1 MLQNNATNSKSS
13 VMAILFVAILSL
25 SILSLLI
32 YKSCSNESLPPTISK
47 EQKSIDS
54 ILLIIN
60 DLKSTQTKLDQK
72 LNISLKTLDSLQTKT
87 YNSEQ
92 QIINIKKYY
101 GSKIN
106 DIKLY
111 TPTQLDSF
119 FSKRYKPYMF
129 RL

>member
-1 MLQNNATNSKSS
+1 MLQNGAANSK
-13 VMAILFVAILSL
+13 MLYIATLFAAL
-25 SILSLLI
+25 ILSLLV
-32 YKSCSNESLPPTISK
+32 YKSCSSESPTPSISK

-54 ILLIIN
+54 ILVIM
-60 DLKSTQTKLDQK
+60 DSLKSKQKSLDKQLQISIK
-72 LNISLKTLDSLQTKT
+72 NIDSLSGKID
-87 YNSEQ
+87 NSEK

-119 FSKRYKPYMF
+119 FTKRYKPYMF

>member
-1 MLQNNATNSKSS
+1 MLQNNATNSKIP

-25 SILSLLI
+25 SISLLSV
-32 YKSCSNESLPPTISK
+32 YKLYNNNTQPTISK

-54 ILLIIN
+54 ILIVMDN
-60 DLKSTQTKLDQK
+60 LKSKQK
-72 LNISLKTLDSLQTKT
+72 LLDKQLQISIKNIDSLQTQT

>member
-1 MLQNNATNSKSS
+1 MLQNNATNSKIP

-25 SILSLLI
+25 SISLLSV
-32 YKSCSNESLPPTISK
+32 YKLYNNDTQPTISK

-54 ILLIIN
+54 ILIVMDN
-60 DLKSTQTKLDQK
+60 LKSKQK
-72 LNISLKTLDSLQTKT
+72 LLDKQLQISIKNIDSLQTQT